1 MIIPG
6 LLGEGNVLGVSI
18 EGHRF
23 ASEKS
28 QCSLL
33 WTHTNSLNIIFI
45 NYSGKPSVVSF
56 MANQFEGGKLYGRA
70 SDKSEVEWTGGLKA
84 ILRPRGALMPLWEL
98 CSLPER

>member
-33 WTHTNSLNIIFI
+33 WTHTNSLSIIFI
-45 NYSGKPSVVSF
+45 NYSGKP
-56 MANQFEGGKLYGRA
+56 
-70 SDKSEVEWTGGLKA
+70 
-84 ILRPRGALMPLWEL
+84 
-98 CSLPER
+98 